1 MYIWRPVINYK
12 LNIYT
17 LVVMRVSILLE
28 RFFIRICIDIPT
40 TVSPFRAEPS
50 IQTLGDHLLRKYRVL
65 FLNLISDQLP
75 CMSRFWTSASVT

>member
-1 MYIWRPVINYK
+1 MYIRRPVINYK
-12 LNIYT
+12 SNIYT

-28 RFFIRICIDIPT
+28 LFFICICIDIST

-50 IQTLGDHLLRKYRVL
+50 IQALGDHLLRKYRVL

-75 CMSRFWTSASVT
+75 CMSRFWTSASFT